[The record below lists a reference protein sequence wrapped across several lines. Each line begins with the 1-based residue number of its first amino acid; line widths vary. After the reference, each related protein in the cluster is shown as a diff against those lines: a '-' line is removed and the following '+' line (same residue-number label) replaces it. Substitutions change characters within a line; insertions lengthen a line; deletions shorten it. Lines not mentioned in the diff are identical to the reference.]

1 MSCKSASEGSA
12 KSSGCC
18 GGCQPPF
25 PWFSAILD
33 PVIRRLFFQRYW
45 RELLLGAAAGLLAG
59 AGVLALGEVLG
70 GVGPML
76 NGSWL
81 HLHPGAVLPT
91 TLLGGLFLALRNPD
105 QTSVARASGWLLLL
119 AALGG
124 SANGLLE
131 TGASWSG
138 FLQGGGLISPLAF
151 AVLGLPLLWAFGAAA
166 SRLLRPTA
174 EPEAQEPHVCCS
186 EREPAT
192 QNRPQEG

>member
-1 MSCKSASEGSA
+1 MSCSSDGKANA

-45 RELLLGAAAGLLAG
+45 RELLLGAGSGLLAG
-59 AGVLALGEVLG
+59 AGVLALGEVAG

-76 NGSWL
+76 NGAWL
-81 HLHPGAVLPT
+81 HLHAATVLPMT
-91 TLLGGLFLALRNPD
+91 VLGGIFLALRNPG
-105 QTSVARASGWLLLL
+105 QTSTLRACAWLLVL
-119 AALGG
+119 AVLGG
-124 SANGLLE
+124 GANGLLE

-151 AVLGLPLLWAFGAAA
+151 AVLGLPLLWLSGAGA
-166 SRLLRPTA
+166 SRLLRPQA
-174 EPEAQEPHVCCS
+174 EPAL
-186 EREPAT
+186 
-192 QNRPQEG
+192 